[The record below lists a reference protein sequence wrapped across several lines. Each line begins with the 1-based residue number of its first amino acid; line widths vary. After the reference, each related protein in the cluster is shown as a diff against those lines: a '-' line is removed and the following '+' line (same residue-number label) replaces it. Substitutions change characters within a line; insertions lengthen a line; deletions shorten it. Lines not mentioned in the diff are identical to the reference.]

1 MKMLFDSYEP
11 NGGSTPVETCIVV
24 GQGFA
29 RWATISIKGTSR
41 ILFSNP
47 GNSVSQGR
55 CQTED

>member
-11 NGGSTPVETCIVV
+11 YGGSTPVETCIVV

-41 ILFSNP
+41 ILLSNP

-55 CQTED
+55 CQ